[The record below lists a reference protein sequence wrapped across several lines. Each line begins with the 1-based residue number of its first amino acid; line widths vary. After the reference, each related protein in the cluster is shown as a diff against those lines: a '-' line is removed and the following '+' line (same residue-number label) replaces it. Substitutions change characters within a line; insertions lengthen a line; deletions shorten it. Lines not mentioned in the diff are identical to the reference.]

1 MCRIARE
8 PNLKEWTSR
17 AELCDMLL
25 EPVGP
30 SKFQFTYLATV
41 AMFCLRFMYLNH
53 ELQVRIAIV
62 GKYTGL
68 SDSYLSLLK
77 VRLSIITFLK
87 LRIIVSAGSFTCS
100 CDEVFC
106 ESLSLRLLLLFLT
119 CLDYLSL
126 AFRFPQVS
134 FCYFKSL
141 FNNTSQTFNLAD
153 HI

>member
-30 SKFQFTYLATV
+30 SKFLFTYLAIV

-53 ELQVRIAIV
+53 KLQVRIAIV

-77 VRLSIITFLK
+77 VRSSIITFLK
-87 LRIIVSAGSFTCS
+87 LRIIVSAGSFM
-100 CDEVFC
+100 
-106 ESLSLRLLLLFLT
+106 
-119 CLDYLSL
+119 
-126 AFRFPQVS
+126 
-134 FCYFKSL
+134 
-141 FNNTSQTFNLAD
+141 
-153 HI
+153 